1 MAQTFGFMVYVL
13 GLVACVL
20 DLGLGSQVLGLGL
33 GLVVYVLGL
42 AICVLHSITSYSRP
56 GPDPAGYEIVKS
68 GTSLLISNT
77 YTHTTKHAVQP

>member
-1 MAQTFGFMVYVL
+1 MAQTFGFMLY
-13 GLVACVL
+13 VL
-20 DLGLGSQVLGLGL
+20 DLGLESQVVGLGL
-33 GLVVYVLGL
+33 GLMVYVLGL